1 MAKDEATLV
10 PTDDQG
16 KPIEQ
21 DEKSKL
27 KHKNKDQLIEMIE
40 AGETKHK
47 KVLTRNKNLKEE
59 LEDAHK
65 TIERMNEE
73 LVLIRQQ
80 QEDTH
85 EEAAQMSE
93 TIRIK
98 NRIIDEV
105 VDAYLALAN
114 TTRTTATQGLKILEY
129 NGLVSN
135 PTNRKGRE

>member
-1 MAKDEATLV
+1 MAKDDSVLV
-10 PTDDQG
+10 PTDEQG
-16 KPIEQ
+16 NPIEQ
-21 DEKSKL
+21 DEKVKL
-27 KHKNKDQLIEMIE
+27 KNKSKDQLIEMLE
-40 AGETKHK
+40 ACEIKHK

-59 LEDAHK
+59 LDELNQK
-65 TIERMNEE
+65 LEIINEE
-73 LVLIRQQ
+73 LVLIRGQ

-98 NRIIDEV
+98 NRIIDEI
-105 VDAYLALAN
+105 VDAYLALSN
-114 TTRTTATQGLKILEY
+114 VTRSTASQGLKILEY